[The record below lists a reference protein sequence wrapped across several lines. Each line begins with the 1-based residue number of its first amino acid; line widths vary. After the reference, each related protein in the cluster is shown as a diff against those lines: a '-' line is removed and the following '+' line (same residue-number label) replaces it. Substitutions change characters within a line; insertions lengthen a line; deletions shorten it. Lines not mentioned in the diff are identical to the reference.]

1 MESSM
6 MRSTVSPVRWLAPL
20 FAAALLFAP
29 PAVAQPVSVEEGKQ
43 YLRIKNPQP
52 VETGKKIEV
61 IEFFSYGCP
70 HCGDLEPVLQGWL
83 KNLPADV
90 QFRRVPVMF
99 QDRWI
104 GYAKVY
110 YTLDALGVEAKLSPA
125 VFSTIHGR
133 GGNLWQDKAFFD
145 WAAGQGLDRKAVEE
159 MYGSFAIAGK
169 VKRAQLAAQAYGIQS
184 VPVAIVDGKFTTKD
198 VPHAAMPAVLDAMI
212 AKARAER
219 PKS

>member
-1 MESSM
+1 
-6 MRSTVSPVRWLAPL
+6 VPI
-20 FAAALLFAP
+20 AATWN
-29 PAVAQPVSVEEGKQ
+29 
-43 YLRIKNPQP
+43 R
-52 VETGKKIEV
+52 
-61 IEFFSYGCP
+61 C
-70 HCGDLEPVLQGWL
+70 CGYQ
-83 KNLPADV
+83 NLSADV

-104 GYAKVY
+104 GCEGLH
-110 YTLDALGVEAKLSPA
+110 TLDALGVEAKLSPA
-125 VFSTIHGR
+125 VFSTIHAR

-159 MYGSFAIAGK
+159 MYASFAIAGK

-198 VPHAAMPAVLDAMI
+198 VPHAAMPAVLNAMI